1 MFAIEWIFIG
11 TIVGLLLVAVFAPP
25 ARKDKQLP
33 TPFTKAVFRTD
44 SGCVKFKTQEV
55 PCSED
60 STSLNFVASS
70 HK

>member
-55 PCSED
+55 PCSDD
-60 STSLNFVASS
+60 STSLNFIASS